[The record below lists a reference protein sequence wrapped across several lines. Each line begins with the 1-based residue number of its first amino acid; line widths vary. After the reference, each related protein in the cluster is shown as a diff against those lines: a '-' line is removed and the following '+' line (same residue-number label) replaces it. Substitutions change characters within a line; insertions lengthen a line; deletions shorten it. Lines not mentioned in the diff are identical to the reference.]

1 MNIAAETLT
10 NLSTHQTTLDRL
22 PVFPINN
29 VMLKPMQ
36 EVSDLV
42 LLVPSSRHGLS
53 DPLVRHEQ
61 SEHGEGDESEDEEK
75 DQDEVG
81 IEERVEFAARAGEG
95 EGGGRSREGA
105 GKEGGRKDRGRRTSL
120 MRNTYPK
127 RPCFPLL
134 QLGARLMCLRMRF
147 LRLMRL
153 EGAFFAPMRLTSKT
167 Q

>member
-1 MNIAAETLT
+1 M
-10 NLSTHQTTLDRL
+10 R
-22 PVFPINN
+22 
-29 VMLKPMQ
+29 

-95 EGGGRSREGA
+95 GGRSRKGA

-127 RPCFPLL
+127 RPRFPFF
-134 QLGARLMCLRMRF
+134 QLGARLMRLRVRF

-153 EGAFFAPMRLTSKT
+153 GGAFFAPMRLTSKT

>member
-1 MNIAAETLT
+1 
-10 NLSTHQTTLDRL
+10 
-22 PVFPINN
+22 
-29 VMLKPMQ
+29 MLKPMR

-95 EGGGRSREGA
+95 EEGGRSREGA
-105 GKEGGRKDRGRRTSL
+105 GKEGG
-120 MRNTYPK
+120 
-127 RPCFPLL
+127 
-134 QLGARLMCLRMRF
+134 
-147 LRLMRL
+147 
-153 EGAFFAPMRLTSKT
+153 
-167 Q
+167 

>member
-1 MNIAAETLT
+1 
-10 NLSTHQTTLDRL
+10 
-22 PVFPINN
+22 
-29 VMLKPMQ
+29 MLKPMR

-53 DPLVRHEQ
+53 DPLVRNKQ

-105 GKEGGRKDRGRRTSL
+105 GKGGRKDRGRRL
-120 MRNTYPK
+120 MRNIFPTYPK
-127 RPCFPLL
+127 VQNDPVFSCFN
-134 QLGARLMCLRMRF
+134 
-147 LRLMRL
+147 
-153 EGAFFAPMRLTSKT
+153 
-167 Q
+167 

>member
-1 MNIAAETLT
+1 
-10 NLSTHQTTLDRL
+10 
-22 PVFPINN
+22 
-29 VMLKPMQ
+29 MLKPMR

-81 IEERVEFAARAGEG
+81 IEERVEFAARVGEG

-120 MRNTYPK
+120 MRNIFPTYPK
-127 RPCFPLL
+127 RPRFQLL
-134 QLGARLMCLRMRF
+134 QLGARLMRLRVRF

-153 EGAFFAPMRLTSKT
+153 GGAFFAPMRLTSKT